1 MDDMTNQKLSS
12 DPDTRQLPGD
22 IAVWIFIFAELAVFG
37 IMFIGFAVA
46 RSMDPATFHA
56 GREALHPL
64 IGLLNT
70 AALITASYF
79 VATAVHQLRHR
90 HSGVQWRLWLAVAVS
105 CIYTVGKMYE
115 YVNLYSQG
123 YNLGTDTFF
132 MFYFFLT
139 FFHFMHVILGQVI
152 LVVLAVKVGN
162 GDYDGSD
169 MNGMESGASYW
180 HMVDL
185 VWLVLFPMIY
195 VLA

>member
-1 MDDMTNQKLSS
+1 MTDLVFETEPESGAH
-12 DPDTRQLPGD
+12 QLPGD
-22 IAVWIFIFAELAVFG
+22 VAVWIFIFAELAVFG

-46 RSMDPATFHA
+46 RSLDPATFHA
-56 GREALHPL
+56 GRDILHPW

-70 AALITASYF
+70 VALISASYL

-90 HSGVQWRLWLAVAVS
+90 RAGVQWRLWLAIGVS
-105 CIYTVGKMYE
+105 CIYTVGKLYE

-139 FFHFMHVILGQVI
+139 FFHFMHVVLGQIV
-152 LVVLAVKVGN
+152 LVVLAVKIGK
-162 GDYDGSD
+162 GECDGSD

-185 VWLVLFPMIY
+185 VWLLMFPILY

>member
-1 MDDMTNQKLSS
+1 MT
-12 DPDTRQLPGD
+12 DPALEPGPEPGARQLPGD
-22 IAVWIFIFAELAVFG
+22 LAVWIFIFAELAVFG
-37 IMFIGFAVA
+37 ILFIGFAVA
-46 RSMDPATFHA
+46 RSLDPATFHA
-56 GREALHPL
+56 GREILHPW

-70 AALITASYF
+70 AALITASYL
-79 VATAVHQLRHR
+79 VATAVNQFRNKL
-90 HSGVQWRLWLAVAVS
+90 SGVQWRLWLAVVVS
-105 CIYTVGKMYE
+105 SIYTVGKLYE

-123 YNLGTDTFF
+123 YNLGTNTFF

-139 FFHFMHVILGQVI
+139 FFHFMHVILGQII
-152 LVVLAVKVGN
+152 LATLAVKIGN

-185 VWLVLFPMIY
+185 AWLVLFPIIY

>member
-1 MDDMTNQKLSS
+1 MTDLTFT
-12 DPDTRQLPGD
+12 PDTNARQLPGD
-22 IAVWIFIFAELAVFG
+22 LAVWIFIFAELAVFG

-46 RSMDPATFHA
+46 RSLDPATFHA
-56 GREALHPL
+56 GREVLHPW

-70 AALITASYF
+70 AALITASYL
-79 VATAVHQLRHR
+79 VATAVHQLRDR
-90 HSGVQWRLWLAVAVS
+90 RSGAHWRLWFAIAVS
-105 CIYTVGKMYE
+105 SIYTVGKLYE

-123 YNLGTDTFF
+123 YNLSTDTFF

-139 FFHFMHVILGQVI
+139 FFHFMHVILGQVVLI
-152 LVVLAVKVGN
+152 VLAVKVGN

-185 VWLVLFPMIY
+185 VWLVMFPMIY

>member
-1 MDDMTNQKLSS
+1 MA
-12 DPDTRQLPGD
+12 DPALEPSPESDTRQLPGD
-22 IAVWIFIFAELAVFG
+22 LAVWIFIFAELAVFG
-37 IMFIGFAVA
+37 ILFIGFAAA
-46 RSMDPATFHA
+46 RSLDPATFHA
-56 GREALHPL
+56 GREVLHPW

-70 AALITASYF
+70 AALITASYL
-79 VATAVHQLRHR
+79 VATAVNQFRNKR
-90 HSGVQWRLWLAVAVS
+90 SGVQWRLWLAVVVS
-105 CIYTVGKMYE
+105 SIYTVGKLYE

-123 YNLGTDTFF
+123 YNLGTNTFF

-139 FFHFMHVILGQVI
+139 FFHFMHVILGQII
-152 LVVLAVKVGN
+152 LIVLAVKVGN

-185 VWLVLFPMIY
+185 AWLVLFPIIY

>member
-1 MDDMTNQKLSS
+1 MTDLTLA
-12 DPDTRQLPGD
+12 PDTDARQLPGD
-22 IAVWIFIFAELAVFG
+22 LAVWIFIFAELAVFG

-46 RSMDPATFHA
+46 RSLDPTTFHA
-56 GREALHPL
+56 GREVLHPW

-70 AALITASYF
+70 AALITASYL
-79 VATAVHQLRHR
+79 VATAVHQLRDR
-90 HSGVQWRLWLAVAVS
+90 RSGAHWRLWFAIAVS
-105 CIYTVGKMYE
+105 GIYTVGKLYE

-123 YNLGTDTFF
+123 YNLSTDTFF

-139 FFHFMHVILGQVI
+139 FFHFMHVILGQVV

-185 VWLVLFPMIY
+185 VWLVLFPILY
-195 VLA
+195 VLS

>member
-1 MDDMTNQKLSS
+1 MDVHFCRAGRVRNYAHRFCRRPQ
-12 DPDTRQLPGD
+12 PR
-22 IAVWIFIFAELAVFG
+22 
-37 IMFIGFAVA
+37 
-46 RSMDPATFHA
+46 PATFHA
-56 GREALHPL
+56 GRELLHPW

-70 AALITASYF
+70 FALISSSYL
-79 VATAVHQLRHR
+79 VATAVHQFRDKL
-90 HSGVQWRLWLAVAVS
+90 SGVQWRLWLAVAVS
-105 CIYTVGKMYE
+105 CIYTVGKLYE
-115 YVNLYSQG
+115 YVDLYSQG

-139 FFHFMHVILGQVI
+139 FFHFMHVILGQIV
-152 LVVLAVKVGN
+152 LMVLAVKVGN

-185 VWLVLFPMIY
+185 VWLALFPMLY

>member
-1 MDDMTNQKLSS
+1 MT
-12 DPDTRQLPGD
+12 DPALEPNAESDTRQLPGD
-22 IAVWIFIFAELAVFG
+22 LAVWIFIFAELAVFG
-37 IMFIGFAVA
+37 ILFIGFAVA
-46 RSMDPATFHA
+46 RSLDPATFHA
-56 GREALHPL
+56 GREVLHPW

-70 AALITASYF
+70 VALITASYL
-79 VATAVHQLRHR
+79 VATVVHQFRNKHP
-90 HSGVQWRLWLAVAVS
+90 GVQWRLWLAVAVS
-105 CIYTVGKMYE
+105 SIYTVGKLYE
-115 YVNLYSQG
+115 YVILYSQG

-139 FFHFMHVILGQVI
+139 FFHFMHVILGQII
-152 LVVLAVKVGN
+152 LATLAVKVGN

-185 VWLVLFPMIY
+185 AWLVLFPIIY